1 MNQAYANWLEA
12 RKEGLCN
19 QYETELTEQTM
30 EAFET
35 SAEYMLEVEA
45 KIEFLAT
52 ALGSVGQSSTDYADN
67 FFNAF
72 EDALLA
78 PV

>member
-1 MNQAYANWLEA
+1 
-12 RKEGLCN
+12 
-19 QYETELTEQTM
+19 M

-78 PV
+78 PVE